1 MAEKELVVY
10 RLFFTPRLFR
20 MLIGIAC
27 FFVLTFFI
35 PVLFELGLIL
45 LGTLI
50 LLTLID
56 ILMLFRLKEG
66 IKASRR
72 MADVFSNG
80 DENKIYVDVQSDYPF
95 SVKADLIDEVPIQFQ
110 ARNFLIPVT
119 LEANEK
125 KQLLYSLRPVSR
137 GEYMFGNITV
147 LVRSP
152 LSLAERKYSLPAEKM
167 VMVWPAFHSLRQYEL
182 VAHNATTSDIG
193 NRKIRKVG
201 HSMEFEEI
209 KDYVPGDDLRTI
221 NWKATARK
229 GGALMV
235 NNYTDERSQQVY
247 CLIDKSRVMKQPF
260 EGMTLLDYAINAS
273 LVLSRVAL
281 VKYDKAG
288 LICFAETMGQF
299 VPADRKG
306 MQMSLLAET
315 LYRQQ
320 TNFLE
325 ADYEKLVTLVKS
337 RITHRSL
344 LILFTNFESMSSLQ
358 RQLPYIRSL
367 ARQHQ
372 LLVVFFENTE
382 LQQQAEQPVE
392 NLEQLYIKVITEKF
406 ILEKKR
412 MVKELQKYGIQSI
425 LTPPRQL
432 TTQTINKYLEW
443 KARQII

>member
-1 MAEKELVVY
+1 MAGKEFIFK
-10 RLFFTPRLFR
+10 RLFFTPRLMR
-20 MLIGIAC
+20 MLVGLAC
-27 FFVLTFFI
+27 FFVVAHFFS
-35 PVLFELGLIL
+35 VLFELGLIL
-45 LGTLI
+45 LG
-50 LLTLID
+50 LLLLLVLID
-56 ILMLFRLKEG
+56 ILLLFRVKEG
-66 IKASRR
+66 VKASRR

-80 DENKIYVDVQSDYPF
+80 DENKIHLEIQSDYPF
-95 SVKADLIDEVPIQFQ
+95 AISADLLDEVPVQFQ
-110 ARNFLIPVT
+110 ARDFLLPLT

-125 KQLLYSLRPVSR
+125 KQLVYSLRPVSR
-137 GEYMFGNITV
+137 GEYQFGNIII
-147 LVRSP
+147 LVKSP
-152 LSLAERKYSLPAEKM
+152 LSLAERKYNLPAQKT
-167 VMVWPAFHSLRQYEL
+167 VVVWPAFHSLRQYEL
-182 VAHNATTSDIG
+182 LAHNATTSDIG

-247 CLIDKSRVMKQPF
+247 CIIDKSRVMKQPF

-288 LICFAETMGQF
+288 LICFAENMGQF
-299 VPADRKG
+299 IPADRKG

-325 ADYEKLVTLVKS
+325 ADYEKLVTLVRS

-358 RQLPYIRSL
+358 RQLPYIRAL

-372 LLVVFFENTE
+372 VLVVFFENTE
-382 LQQQAEQPVE
+382 LQEQAEHPVE

-412 MVKELQKYGIQSI
+412 MVKELQKYGIQSV
-425 LTPPRQL
+425 LTPPKQL

>member
-1 MAEKELVVY
+1 MAERELIVD
-10 RLFFTPRLFR
+10 RLFFTSRLFR
-20 MLIGIAC
+20 LLIGVAC
-27 FFVLTFFI
+27 FFVLSYFI

-45 LGTLI
+45 LGILI
-50 LLTLID
+50 FLVFID

-66 IKASRR
+66 IRAERK
-72 MADVFSNG
+72 MAEVFSNG
-80 DENKIYVDVQSDYPF
+80 DENKIYVDLQSDYPF
-95 SVKADLIDEVPIQFQ
+95 SVKTDLIDEVPVQFQ
-110 ARNFLIPVT
+110 ARNFLIPVS

-125 KQLLYSLRPVSR
+125 KQLVYSLRPVSR
-137 GEYMFGNITV
+137 GEYQFGNITV

-152 LSLAERKYSLPAEKM
+152 LFLAERKYSLPAQKM

-182 VAHNATTSDIG
+182 LAHNATTADIG

-209 KDYVPGDDLRTI
+209 KDYVAGDDLRSI

-288 LICFAETMGQF
+288 LICFAENMGQF

-382 LQQQAEQPVE
+382 LQQQAEQPVD

-412 MVKELQKYGIQSI
+412 MVRELQKYGIQSI